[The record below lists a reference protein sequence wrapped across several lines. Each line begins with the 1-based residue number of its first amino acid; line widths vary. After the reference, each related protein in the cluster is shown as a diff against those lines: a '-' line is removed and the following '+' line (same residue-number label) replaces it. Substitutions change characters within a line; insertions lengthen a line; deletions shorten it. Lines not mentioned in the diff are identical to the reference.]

1 MEKDKVFFKIILP
14 TCNSMAYIKQCL
26 DSIVNQTFQDYK
38 LIIVDDMS
46 VDMSD
51 KICKM
56 YARKHPDK
64 IIFKPADEKWLAGKC
79 RNFGIDYPIESEY
92 TLFIDADDM
101 YYRNNALQKIHDNLK
116 DRPDVLIYSYMI
128 LKNGKLLKL
137 PQKKF
142 NAKSDTLANTAFN
155 SSWSKAI
162 KSSKMKKF
170 LEGCMRGEDTYMW
183 LQVLDEN
190 PSIKQIYDCLYV
202 YRMHGNNTV
211 FSEKFIV
218 DRNFFLNAL
227 QNLKDVMK
235 NKYVIQSIERR
246 LR

>member
-1 MEKDKVFFKIILP
+1 
-14 TCNSMAYIKQCL
+14 
-26 DSIVNQTFQDYK
+26 
-38 LIIVDDMS
+38 MS

-56 YARKHPDK
+56 YARKYPDK
-64 IIFKPADEKWLAGKC
+64 IIFKQADEKWLAGKC

-101 YYRNNALQKIHDNLK
+101 YNGHQALQKIYDNVK
-116 DRPDVLIYSYMI
+116 DKPDVLIYRYEI

-137 PQKKF
+137 PQRKF

-183 LQVLDEN
+183 LQILDEN
-190 PSIKQIYDCLYV
+190 PTIKQIYDGVYV
-202 YRMHGNNTV
+202 YRMHGKNTV
-211 FSEKFIV
+211 FSEQFKKDNKYFI
-218 DRNFFLNAL
+218 NAL
-227 QNLKDVMK
+227 KTLSYSIKTY
-235 NKYVIQSIERR
+235 YVKQSIERR
-246 LR
+246 LLLV